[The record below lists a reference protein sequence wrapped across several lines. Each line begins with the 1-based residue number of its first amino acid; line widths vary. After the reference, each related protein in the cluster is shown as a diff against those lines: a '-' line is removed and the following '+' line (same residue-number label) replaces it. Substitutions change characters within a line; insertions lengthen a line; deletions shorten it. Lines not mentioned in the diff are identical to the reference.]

1 MVLVLVYPHHSYE
14 KSRLVYHQHVV
25 VGHLFERERE
35 DQMRAVAGHM
45 LDLVEVAVAVVD
57 AVVVS
62 GMDLVVA
69 GMVMEDNR
77 LVLVVVVL
85 HHLLVVHLVLHLVL
99 VL

>member
-1 MVLVLVYPHHSYE
+1 M
-14 KSRLVYHQHVV
+14 K
-25 VGHLFERERE
+25 
-35 DQMRAVAGHM
+35 AVAGHM

-99 VL
+99 VLLLYRQGFQVYPAGK